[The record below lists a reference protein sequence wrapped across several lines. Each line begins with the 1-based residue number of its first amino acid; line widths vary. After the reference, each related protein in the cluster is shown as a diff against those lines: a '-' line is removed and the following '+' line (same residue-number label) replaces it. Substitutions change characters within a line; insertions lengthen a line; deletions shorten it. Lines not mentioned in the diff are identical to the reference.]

1 MRTKMPAPTMDPMPA
16 PRAAPRW
23 EISDADA
30 CQRARGWLTEREKV
44 EEGHDPLQL
53 LLMLI

>member
-1 MRTKMPAPTMDPMPA
+1 MPAPTMDPMPA